1 MGKSNAT
8 VAAATT
14 KNNAANTPKF
24 NVNYADNVVAVK
36 GLMGRMDN
44 NGNVVLTSTTQN
56 IPDWNEKEDGNVE
69 LIKTSVYKFG
79 IARAIAVL
87 CKEPGFQGYYEELK
101 AKRDEDATISSTNVL
116 FKAFSEGGKGITQ
129 ELSNSLVGNVQALST
144 RRVSNS
150 MYNELLKNVVFD
162 GVLIPLIDSE
172 TVTYHDGYEKVADGY
187 EIGFDFTVRLSPVLR
202 EKLKAYIVAS
212 TVDTDSWQ

>member
-8 VAAATT
+8 VAAAAT
-14 KNNAANTPKF
+14 KNNAANAPKF
-24 NVNYADNVVAVK
+24 NVNYAESVVAVK
-36 GLMGRMDN
+36 GLMGRIDN
-44 NGNVVLTSTTQN
+44 NGNVVLTSATQN
-56 IPDWNEKEDGNVE
+56 LPDWTEREDGNVE

-87 CKEPGFQGYYEELK
+87 CKEPGFQGYYEDIK

-129 ELSNSLVGNVQALST
+129 ELSNSLVSNVQSLST
-144 RRVSNS
+144 RRVSNG
-150 MYNELLKNVVFD
+150 MYNELLRNVVFD
-162 GVLIPLIDSE
+162 GVLIPLVDGE

-202 EKLKAYIVAS
+202 EKLKAYITVAD
-212 TVDTDSWQ
+212 VDTDSWK